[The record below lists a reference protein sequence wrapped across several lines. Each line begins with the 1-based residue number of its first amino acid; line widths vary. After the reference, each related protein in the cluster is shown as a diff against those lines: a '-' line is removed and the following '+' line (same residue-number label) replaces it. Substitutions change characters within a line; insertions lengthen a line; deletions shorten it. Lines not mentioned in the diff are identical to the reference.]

1 MKVSE
6 FSLCASHDRG
16 GHVQVETLLVTFP
29 SCSRL
34 FSIDPRIFLP
44 SRLECY
50 EQANLLPTSGGAR
63 VASTATCVY
72 HTGTCVITVTRD
84 NKKHDIIIRNEKC

>member
-63 VASTATCVY
+63 VASTATCVKSEFFAFFLSLFDKLADDL
-72 HTGTCVITVTRD
+72 CI
-84 NKKHDIIIRNEKC
+84 E